1 MSWNLADLFESV
13 VDVIP
18 DRTAVVVANAPDG
31 RRSFTFAEFEQR
43 ANRLAHVLADGGV
56 QPGDKVGVYGYN
68 TNEWAE
74 AQWAAWKLRA
84 VPVNVNYRYVEGEL
98 RYLFDNA
105 DLAAVVHGAEFSQR
119 IAAVRDDCPLLQT
132 CVAWDDGSAADIS
145 ICSALDYEAALAG
158 ASPDRDFGPRSDDD
172 LYMLYTGGTTGMP
185 KGVMWR
191 HEDFFKATVGPMLT
205 VLADPIERAEEV
217 AERAPT
223 NNPMIGFPLAPLMH
237 GAAQWSSIQG
247 ALGGNVMV
255 LSAARRMDPVE
266 VWGIVAR
273 EGAQV
278 LNLVGD
284 AQARPLADALEHLSD
299 EVDLS
304 GMFLISSGGAI
315 LSPAVKAKYA
325 ELLPHVILLDALG
338 ASETGFQGSNAGSDA
353 QGRPQ
358 FAFGDHTI
366 VIDDEGNPTTPGDG
380 VVGRLARRGHIP
392 LGYYKDEAKTE
403 ETFPTI
409 NGQRWVIPGDMA
421 ITEADGKITLLGRGS
436 VSINSGGEKI
446 FPEEVELV
454 IKGHPEIFDA
464 VVVGVPDERWG
475 ERVTAV
481 VVVRGDVRPSVEE
494 LHDFAAE
501 LIASYKLP
509 KGLVFVDE
517 MVRSPSGK
525 ADYRW
530 AKAQA
535 VADADTGAG

>member
-18 DRTAVVVANAPDG
+18 DRTAVVVPNAPGG
-31 RRSFTFAEFEQR
+31 RRSITFAEFEQR
-43 ANRLAHVLADGGV
+43 ANRLAHVLAEGGV
-56 QPGDKVGVYGYN
+56 RPGDNVGVYGYN

-105 DLAAVVHGAEFSQR
+105 DLVAVVHGAEFSQR

-132 CVAWDDGSAADIS
+132 CVAWEDASAADIS
-145 ICSALDYEAALAG
+145 VCGALDYETALAG
-158 ASPDRDFGPRSDDD
+158 ASADRDFEARSDDD

-205 VLADPIERAEEV
+205 VLADPIERPEEV
-217 AERAPT
+217 AGRAPT

-237 GAAQWSSIQG
+237 GAAQWSSIQS

-266 VWGIVAR
+266 VWGIVAG

-278 LNLVGD
+278 LTLVGD
-284 AQARPLADALEHLSD
+284 AQARPLADALEHLVD

-380 VVGRLARRGHIP
+380 VIGRLARRGHIP

-481 VVVRGDVRPSVEE
+481 VVVRGEVRPTVEE

-509 KGLVFVDE
+509 KALVFVDE

-535 VADADTGAG
+535 AAAG